1 MSFKEFAAMTDKLKE
16 RGKTS
21 NSELVMYL
29 VAPFLNSLG
38 YDTHNLDEVDL
49 DVDEGIITI
58 AGHEDLTTIVTI
70 NNDLTEDNDL
80 ELRRDDVKLYVNLGI
95 EVRELSLYY
104 KVLEKWEEIARINL
118 DGDEANK
125 YAGEFARRISKEQ
138 IKKELVKNGN
148 RFLTESVLNTKLE
161 NGEWDNDFLMY
172 GLVEELKN
180 PTDEFIKLMANR
192 LVSDYTTKDVEWV
205 VQKLEKSKEDGYVN
219 TIKRIYNKGYLGGEK
234 EQEEVEIEEEEE
246 PFVPEEIEEEE
257 VETEVTDLDT
267 FVEDKQEDGQEEE
280 TEKEEDSEDEQRS
293 VGFGE
298 MLEMGTNESE
308 EEDTEDGEDDNEGKS
323 FQDLLNGM

>member
-1 MSFKEFAAMTDKLKE
+1 MSFKEFVSVADKLKE

-49 DVDEGIITI
+49 DVDEGIITVT
-58 AGHEDLTTIVTI
+58 GHENLTIIVTI

-80 ELRRDDVKLYVNLGI
+80 ELRRDGVKLYVNLGI

-192 LVSDYTTKDVEWV
+192 IVKDYKTQDVEWV
-205 VQKLEKSKEDGYVN
+205 VERLEKSKEDGDVK
-219 TIKRIYNKGYLGGEK
+219 TVKHIYDKGYLGE
-234 EQEEVEIEEEEE
+234 EQKREEMENEVEEE
-246 PFVPEEIEEEE
+246 PFV
-257 VETEVTDLDT
+257 
-267 FVEDKQEDGQEEE
+267 QEDVEEEE
-280 TEKEEDSEDEQRS
+280 TESGVADLENFVEED
-293 VGFGE
+293 
-298 MLEMGTNESE
+298 E
-308 EEDTEDGEDDNEGKS
+308 EEGIGEIE
-323 FQDLLNGM
+323 